1 MLKWR
6 WRWDVCTWKGQGKG
20 GGGEEDSEQVEKM
33 HFGMLLERLVLRV
46 CDVERMEFKSIEYG
60 LSGACLLWEAARS
73 AGLRVVRLRLWLP
86 EQ

>member
-60 LSGACLLWEAARS
+60 LSRA
-73 AGLRVVRLRLWLP
+73 
-86 EQ
+86 